1 MPSSFPPSPF
11 DPPDPSVPRPTRSLK
26 PWLFAGAGVAVLFF
40 VFIGVALVVKQNA
53 LLAWTLTTLE
63 QRVEARLAP
72 DLAPEARQRLTTAFG
87 AARTA
92 VEAGKFDLFALER
105 AQSKLLAA
113 STAAPG
119 EPLPEDQVLALAE
132 ALENVPRKA
141 AETIPVTEPSGE

>member
-1 MPSSFPPSPF
+1 MPPPFPPSPF
-11 DPPDPSVPRPTRSLK
+11 DPPDPAAPRRIRSLK

-40 VFIGVALVVKQNA
+40 VLAGVALVMKQNA

-63 QRVEARLAP
+63 QRVEGRLAP
-72 DLAPEARQRLTTAFG
+72 DLAPAARERLAAAFV

-119 EPLPEDQVLALAE
+119 KPLPEDQVLALAE
-132 ALENVPRKA
+132 ALENVARKEVEKPA
-141 AETIPVTEPSGE
+141 APESPGE